1 MLELF
6 LPIDEKRHNSF
17 INHHTDTMISQTDV
31 KSWHAKM
38 NFLKKN
44 HTNLWPITINSNLN
58 PNKKIKNNE
67 YKCASCQKYAYLL
80 DAWFYYL

>member
-17 INHHTDTMISQTDV
+17 IYHHADMMISQTDV

-38 NFLKKN
+38 NFPNKK
-44 HTNLWPITINSNLN
+44 IIQICGQKRNSNLN
-58 PNKKIKNNE
+58 PNKKIK
-67 YKCASCQKYAYLL
+67 KQ
-80 DAWFYYL
+80 

>member
-1 MLELF
+1 
-6 LPIDEKRHNSF
+6 
-17 INHHTDTMISQTDV
+17 
-31 KSWHAKM
+31 M

-67 YKCASCQKYAYLL
+67 YKCASCQKYAYVLNVRPL
-80 DAWFYYL
+80 TGPLSVQVVISVQELIIPYNFASFDIHKFISLSIM